1 MPPAGIW
8 IDGLIQSCIYMTMA
22 FGMVLVFSIL
32 GILNWAHGQFYM
44 LGAIVVYY
52 TITAAGIPFPLG
64 ILITGIIIAGL
75 GILVKK
81 IIIDQ
86 IEGELYVG
94 VATISLIFF
103 FEGGASVV
111 FGMEDKGLSMI
122 LPGVLTLG
130 PISLSYQKLAVII
143 FTLMVMIAMYFVL
156 NRTKV
161 GLAIKATA
169 QQPDAASLCG
179 ISVERLSLIVMGIGC
194 GLAAMA
200 GGIMAPVYPISP
212 FMGGIPMIM
221 SLLAI
226 VIGGIGSLT
235 GAIIGGLIL
244 GFLNSVIAYY
254 LSYLSEVV
262 LFLLVIFIL
271 LVRPQGLFGA
281 SLK

>member
-1 MPPAGIW
+1 
-8 IDGLIQSCIYMTMA
+8 MTMA

-52 TITAAGIPFPLG
+52 AIKAVGIPFPLG

-122 LPGVLTLG
+122 LPGCSSWVQSVL
-130 PISLSYQKLAVII
+130 V
-143 FTLMVMIAMYFVL
+143 
-156 NRTKV
+156 TKNW
-161 GLAIKATA
+161 
-169 QQPDAASLCG
+169 PS
-179 ISVERLSLIVMGIGC
+179 S
-194 GLAAMA
+194 
-200 GGIMAPVYPISP
+200 
-212 FMGGIPMIM
+212 
-221 SLLAI
+221 
-226 VIGGIGSLT
+226 
-235 GAIIGGLIL
+235 
-244 GFLNSVIAYY
+244 
-254 LSYLSEVV
+254 
-262 LFLLVIFIL
+262 FLL
-271 LVRPQGLFGA
+271 
-281 SLK
+281 

>member
-52 TITAAGIPFPLG
+52 AITAAGIPFPLS
-64 ILITGIIIAGL
+64 ILVTGIIIAGL
-75 GILVKK
+75 GILAKK
-81 IIIDQ
+81 VIIDQ
-86 IEGELYVG
+86 IKGELYVG

-103 FEGGASVV
+103 FEGGASVL
-111 FGMEDKGLSMI
+111 FGMEDRGLSMI

-156 NRTKV
+156 NWTKV

-169 QQPDAASLCG
+169 QQPDAASLYG

-200 GGIMAPVYPISP
+200 GGIMAPVYPVSP

-235 GAIIGGLIL
+235 GAILGGLIL